1 MDSQGK
7 TKRKGEK
14 GVDKGKVRQTNRRDA
29 GWGLA
34 EYIEARWGHA
44 HERQDKDILHKMRA
58 ECRCSIYVEDMQGHF
73 THNPGQ
79 EYSELRQN

>member
-14 GVDKGKVRQTNRRDA
+14 GVDKGKVRQTNRREA

-34 EYIEARWGHA
+34 EYIEAIWGHA
-44 HERQDKDILHKMRA
+44 HCTREA
-58 ECRCSIYVEDMQGHF
+58 G
-73 THNPGQ
+73 
-79 EYSELRQN
+79 